1 MVLFQEMNLDISTN
15 LKTYEMKLSKYLTL
29 LICILIPLI
38 IGSISGLA
46 NVGNVNDWY
55 VDLIKPSFNPPG
67 YLFGPVW
74 TVLYVLLGLSLYM
87 VWKSPTGKIRSQAL
101 IIFFIQ
107 MFLNFIW
114 TFIFFYFKNS
124 GLALADIIILWL
136 FIVLM
141 ILIFYRINK
150 TAAFIQIPYLLWVSF
165 ATVLNASIWMLN
177 K

>member
-1 MVLFQEMNLDISTN
+1 
-15 LKTYEMKLSKYLTL
+15 MKLSKFLTL

-38 IGSISGLA
+38 TGSISGLA
-46 NVGNVNDWY
+46 NVGNVNEWY
-55 VDLIKPSFNPPG
+55 VNLIKPAFNPPS

-74 TVLYVLLGLSLYM
+74 TILYILMGISLYL
-87 VWKSPTGKIRSQAL
+87 VWKSPLGKTRKQAL
-101 IIFFIQ
+101 IIFSIQ

-114 TFIFFYFKNS
+114 TFIFFYFKQT
-124 GLALADIIILWL
+124 GFALVDIILLWL
-136 FIVLM
+136 LIIAM
-141 ILIFYRINK
+141 ILLFKRINK